1 MEFESGPIVTRA
13 FIALSISY
21 ANLVI
26 FPEAFV
32 LSEIYFPL
40 QKQLGYATSIPS
52 LRSPLLN
59 SDVHNTKDNCSEREF
74 WDMQR
79 ILIPGL
85 SF

>member
-1 MEFESGPIVTRA
+1 MEVESSPLVTCA

-26 FPEAFV
+26 FPEGFV
-32 LSEIYFPL
+32 LIEIYFPL
-40 QKQLGYATSIPS
+40 QTQLGYAKSIPS

-59 SDVHNTKDNCSEREF
+59 SDVHKTKDSCTEREF

-79 ILIPGL
+79 ILIPNR